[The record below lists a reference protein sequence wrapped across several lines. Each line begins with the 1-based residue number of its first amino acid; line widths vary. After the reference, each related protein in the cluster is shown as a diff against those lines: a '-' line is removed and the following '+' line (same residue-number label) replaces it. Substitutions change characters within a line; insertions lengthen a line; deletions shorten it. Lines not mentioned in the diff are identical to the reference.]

1 MSQYTSGLI
10 KKAAKYIPGASYYT
24 LGSNLPGLPEFIIE
38 KGSGPYVYTTDGT
51 KMLDVTLA
59 HGSLILG
66 HSNKVIS
73 EAVKKQISLGT
84 ALTNI
89 TKPAIELAELM
100 VDTVPCA
107 DKVRIVNSG
116 TEASILAVRLVKAA
130 TGKEKILK
138 FEGAYHGFA
147 DNLIF
152 NTNYGKPNEW
162 LPYPH
167 ASSDT
172 LGVSESQA
180 KTVLIAPYNNLE
192 LTSKIIHENIEDI
205 AGIIVE
211 PVMRGIN
218 SHAEFLQG
226 LRVICDKYKT
236 PLIFDEVITG
246 FRVSLGGAQE
256 YFGITPD
263 LSIYGKSLGAGYP
276 IGALAGK
283 DSLMGYLDPSSENG
297 GHIFSIGSFHS
308 NPLCS
313 TAALHCIKELKKNS
327 SYEKLNNYGDGL
339 RSGLSEIFKQYD
351 LPHVMTGLGSIVEFF
366 FMTEQVT
373 DYKSSIRSNFR
384 LKDLIGSNMLKRK
397 VVGGGG
403 RYTSSIM
410 HEKKELDWMLDAV
423 ELTIDNARTTGAL
436 NRIIEEEIN

>member
-1 MSQYTSGLI
+1 MNDYTSDLI
-10 KKAAKYIPGASYYT
+10 TKASKYIPGASYYT
-24 LGSNLPGLPEFIIE
+24 LGLNYPGLPEFIIE
-38 KGSGPYVYTTDGT
+38 KGQGPYIYTTDGI

-66 HSNKVIS
+66 HSNKIIS
-73 EAVKKQISLGT
+73 EAVQKQISMGT

-89 TKPAIELAELM
+89 TKPAIELAEIM
-100 VDTVPCA
+100 VNTIPCA

-116 TEASILAVRLVKAA
+116 TEASILAVRLVRAV

-152 NTNYGKPNEW
+152 NTNYGKPSEW
-162 LPYPH
+162 FPYPK

-172 LGVSESQA
+172 LGVSAAQA
-180 KTVLIAPYNNLE
+180 ETVLIAPYNNLE
-192 LTSKIIHENIEDI
+192 ITSRIIDENIKDI

-218 SHAEFLQG
+218 SQTDFLQG
-226 LRVICDKYKT
+226 LRTICDKYKT

-263 LSIYGKSLGAGYP
+263 IAIYGKSLGAGYP
-276 IGALAGK
+276 IGAIVGK
-283 DSLMGYLDPSSENG
+283 DSLMRYLDPSSENG

-313 TAALHCIKELKKNS
+313 TAALYCIRELQKNR
-327 SYEKLNNYGDGL
+327 SYEKLNSYGDGL
-339 RSGLSEIFKQYD
+339 RSGLSRIFKKYE
-351 LPHVMTGLGSIVEFF
+351 LPHFMTGLGSIVEFF
-366 FMTEQVT
+366 FTSEPVI
-373 DYKSSIRSNFR
+373 DYKSSINSNLA
-384 LKDLIGSNMLKRK
+384 LKDLIGSKMAEFK

-403 RYTSSIM
+403 RYTSSTM
-410 HEKKELDWMLDAV
+410 HGKRELDWMLEAV
-423 ELTIDNARTTGAL
+423 DISLDNAQYTGAL
-436 NRIIEEEIN
+436 NSILEKSSK

>member
-1 MSQYTSGLI
+1 MSQYTSDLI

-152 NTNYGKPNEW
+152 NTNY
-162 LPYPH
+162 
-167 ASSDT
+167 
-172 LGVSESQA
+172 
-180 KTVLIAPYNNLE
+180 
-192 LTSKIIHENIEDI
+192 
-205 AGIIVE
+205 
-211 PVMRGIN
+211 
-218 SHAEFLQG
+218 
-226 LRVICDKYKT
+226 
-236 PLIFDEVITG
+236 
-246 FRVSLGGAQE
+246 
-256 YFGITPD
+256 
-263 LSIYGKSLGAGYP
+263 
-276 IGALAGK
+276 
-283 DSLMGYLDPSSENG
+283 
-297 GHIFSIGSFHS
+297 
-308 NPLCS
+308 
-313 TAALHCIKELKKNS
+313 
-327 SYEKLNNYGDGL
+327 
-339 RSGLSEIFKQYD
+339 
-351 LPHVMTGLGSIVEFF
+351 
-366 FMTEQVT
+366 
-373 DYKSSIRSNFR
+373 
-384 LKDLIGSNMLKRK
+384 
-397 VVGGGG
+397 
-403 RYTSSIM
+403 
-410 HEKKELDWMLDAV
+410 
-423 ELTIDNARTTGAL
+423 
-436 NRIIEEEIN
+436 